1 MQVVQMHNAQKTPT
15 NWLVLD
21 GAHTAQS
28 AAALADTVRGMF
40 PDNPVALIIA
50 MADDKDHKAVMAA
63 LRAVRPAVV
72 VFTTVPIA
80 AATQRWVAHL
90 YISKSFPHLVVQI
103 CTGFEQDLSSDPGS
117 VLLQL
122 VHVQS
127 VVAEFHSSVYETESV
142 SSNAPAPKC
151 ADAQSAFFQS

>member
-1 MQVVQMHNAQKTPT
+1 MQMDNEQGIPT

-28 AAALADTVRGMF
+28 AAALAGTVRGIF
-40 PDNPVALIIA
+40 PDSPVALIIA

-80 AATQRWVAHL
+80 GGTHRQVAWA
-90 YISKSFPHLVVQI
+90 VVM
-103 CTGFEQDLSSDPGS
+103 
-117 VLLQL
+117 
-122 VHVQS
+122 HV
-127 VVAEFHSSVYETESV
+127 
-142 SSNAPAPKC
+142 
-151 ADAQSAFFQS
+151 D

>member
-1 MQVVQMHNAQKTPT
+1 MCLTVQVVQMQNAQMKPT

-21 GAHTAQS
+21 GAHTAHS
-28 AAALADTVRGMF
+28 AAALTDTVREIF

-80 AATQRWVAHL
+80 GATQRWVAYLYKGTSASYLYLLDSHRMVLLTTSNPCIFLCSSKHL
-90 YISKSFPHLVVQI
+90 LANKSA
-103 CTGFEQDLSSDPGS
+103 QDLGRI
-117 VLLQL
+117 
-122 VHVQS
+122 
-127 VVAEFHSSVYETESV
+127 
-142 SSNAPAPKC
+142 
-151 ADAQSAFFQS
+151 

>member
-1 MQVVQMHNAQKTPT
+1 MQNAQKTPT

-21 GAHTAQS
+21 GAHTAQ
-28 AAALADTVRGMF
+28 AAASLADTVRAIF

-80 AATQRWVAHL
+80 GGTQRWVAYLHNASHKL
-90 YISKSFPHLVVQI
+90 YLHLVDSHHTMMLTTINPCICLCLGKHLVQ
-103 CTGFEQDLSSDPGS
+103 TNLHRS
-117 VLLQL
+117 
-122 VHVQS
+122 
-127 VVAEFHSSVYETESV
+127 
-142 SSNAPAPKC
+142 
-151 ADAQSAFFQS
+151 